1 MVAAIPGAAEAA
13 TALLP
18 WRLLEDMNSRRGDI
32 MRPELTPTEARSG
45 VISGRIFT
53 ILMVSSVGAVAAMAV
68 AWYLLSTP

>member
-1 MVAAIPGAAEAA
+1 
-13 TALLP
+13 
-18 WRLLEDMNSRRGDI
+18 